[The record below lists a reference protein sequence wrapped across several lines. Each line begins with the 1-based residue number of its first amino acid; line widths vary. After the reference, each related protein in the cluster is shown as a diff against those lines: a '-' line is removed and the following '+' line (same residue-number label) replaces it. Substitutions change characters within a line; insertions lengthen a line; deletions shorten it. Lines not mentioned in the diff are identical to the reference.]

1 MPATPLVEIVFA
13 LSAILLIF
21 ASLAVVLVKN
31 PVRATLLLILSFLP
45 TALVYIL
52 LQASFV
58 GILQILVYA
67 GAIMMLFTFVIM
79 MINPS
84 PREGETGGS
93 RAAAAEDIGGLRSSL
108 IGVLVLAALGGAVI
122 PIAYRA
128 ASQVSTAPVSKPGF
142 GELASIADLLFRD
155 PMNNPLTVSFELIS
169 FLILVGII
177 AALNFS
183 RRKGGAAGS
192 AQDITTRPTEA
203 LPTVEKAAA
212 GARSQGG
219 SRPVAASREA
229 GGAGEPALGKKA

>member
-1 MPATPLVEIVFA
+1 MEIVFA
-13 LSAILLIF
+13 LSAALIL
-21 ASLAVVLVKN
+21 ASSLAVVLARN

-84 PREGETGGS
+84 PREGELAGSAGQGGDEPAYLRTS
-93 RAAAAEDIGGLRSSL
+93 LISFGLLLLAGAAVIPIVYRAAAA
-108 IGVLVLAALGGAVI
+108 
-122 PIAYRA
+122 
-128 ASQVSTAPVSKPGF
+128 VSTAPVSKPGF
-142 GELASIADLLFRD
+142 GELGSIADLLFKD
-155 PMNNPLTVSFELIS
+155 PANNPLTVSFELIS

-183 RRKGGAAGS
+183 RRKGAGHPTGS
-192 AQDITTRPTEA
+192 ASGPKAQDLTTRPTEA
-203 LPTVEKAAA
+203 LPVVA
-212 GARSQGG
+212 GKSD
-219 SRPVAASREA
+219 
-229 GGAGEPALGKKA
+229 PAMVKK